1 MVGMHSARTGHTNP
15 VSPWSYV
22 PDRLFTGKETVRE
35 KQKRISHSL
44 LFFYV

>member
-22 PDRLFTGKETVRE
+22 PDRLFTGKNVRE